1 MDLSCPHL
9 RGIKITQ
16 LPQELLTWIFSL
28 FQHSAL
34 NQNRIGVE
42 DIGRKFAKSDYEI
55 LKNLRLVCHLF
66 DQIATLFLLPII
78 RVQLNQSSLERV
90 QSISRNPRLKSGIRG
105 IQLFIGCRF
114 EIHASSKS
122 EFFTHQQRIARQL
135 FDYNAF
141 IYHNAA
147 HRARQ
152 RNSDGP
158 ADVQGWGEE
167 RLLMLDRIRA
177 CVVVCD
183 RFLGTSPLPALGRL
197 DIPHSEFP
205 PRLKEQ
211 VDESLIDECEE
222 ILHGAYEYNK
232 AEYLRDWPV
241 VSEKQLSNALVQLIS
256 LQNLPISLS
265 IAEIPPFEQYF
276 DSFLDTQKAFNC
288 LTRPLG
294 LSELGK
300 FMGKPIGDEIA
311 AYTRVF
317 WDLPIAIYQA
327 GSLLQGFELKGPTV
341 SQRYSMICPEEM
353 SCTPEKPVWNQLHT
367 VY

>member
-1 MDLSCPHL
+1 MPGNEISLAPSIRTKIAHQESPYIRYLPRVAANLKTHISLLCAALMNSAERFDLEPWISRALTCEP
-9 RGIKITQ
+9 
-16 LPQELLTWIFSL
+16 LPAFS
-28 FQHSAL
+28 
-34 NQNRIGVE
+34 VE
-42 DIGRKFAKSDYEI
+42 DIGRKFAKSDYET

-90 QSISRNPRLKSGIRG
+90 QSISRNPRLKSGICG

-135 FDYNAF
+135 FDYNA
-141 IYHNAA
+141 
-147 HRARQ
+147 
-152 RNSDGP
+152 
-158 ADVQGWGEE
+158 
-167 RLLMLDRIRA
+167 LMIRA
-177 CVVVCD
+177 CVVACD

-197 DIPHSEFP
+197 DILHSESP

-241 VSEKQLSNALVQLIS
+241 VSEKQLSNALAQLIS

-265 IAEIPPFEQYF
+265 IAEIP
-276 DSFLDTQKAFNC
+276 
-288 LTRPLG
+288 
-294 LSELGK
+294 LSSNNL
-300 FMGKPIGDEIA
+300 IH
-311 AYTRVF
+311 F
-317 WDLPIAIYQA
+317 WI
-327 GSLLQGFELKGPTV
+327 LKKLSTA
-341 SQRYSMICPEEM
+341 
-353 SCTPEKPVWNQLHT
+353 
-367 VY
+367 